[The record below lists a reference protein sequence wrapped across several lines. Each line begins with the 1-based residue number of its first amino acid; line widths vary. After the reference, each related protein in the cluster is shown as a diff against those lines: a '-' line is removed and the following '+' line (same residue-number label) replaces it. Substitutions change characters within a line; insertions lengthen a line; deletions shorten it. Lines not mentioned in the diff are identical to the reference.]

1 MSEFKLRNR
10 PKKPSVSTS
19 VQHYIG
25 NYVSVEYLLE
35 CIEEF
40 KTKYSERDLTM
51 MRLEADCNYEEKEV
65 YVYLLLPPH
74 SYKEYERKLLD
85 YKVAIKEYQEWQKKY
100 KKQIEKA
107 KVEKRKKIAKNK
119 LERTKIRLAKEM
131 EEVKS
136 KLERHKE

>member
-10 PKKPSVSTS
+10 PKRPNWPTS
-19 VQHYIG
+19 VHHDVG
-25 NYVSVEYLLE
+25 NYVSVKHLLE
-35 CIEEF
+35 HIEEF
-40 KTKYSERDLTM
+40 KTKHPEHDPTM
-51 MRLEADCNYEEKEV
+51 MRVGADYPYEEDEL
-65 YVYLLLPPH
+65 YIYLSLPPH
-74 SYKEYERKLLD
+74 SYKEYEQKLLD